1 MECIIHREVA
11 KAVRT
16 SPRKRIKSTIYESK
30 LLSLTNAVWDNI
42 LTVAHVRKKL
52 PHYAKSVYHDII
64 EKLPEKFPSNR
75 GYHIEC
81 YRSFTSLPKQT
92 VKSLSFDD
100 SDVTPSTSTSH
111 HTLRSV
117 NVHGIGSSTSS
128 GVLEKK
134 CIFCKREHKKVKGK
148 WQPLTQCTL
157 DSAEDFIKSVIKQ
170 RGDDELNTLVGDI
183 SFHAKEVHYHKKCLQ
198 DYVDE
203 AKKLEKE
210 KGSSEIEDAYS
221 ELYDDVEALILGN
234 RQPMTAKSLLEKFR
248 PICEKNGLQVPEQR
262 TVLQH
267 TLEHFKDRLK
277 VLIESKKGGNI
288 LYDATI
294 EPDLVPLLL
303 RGAMNIHDDDSLLL
317 KKAAP
322 VLCQMLLNVKN
333 TCTALSTSLTSQNF
347 KNGQAEVPQQC
358 IEFFVM
364 FFLLIQRS
372 PLRRRLG

>member
-1 MECIIHREVA
+1 M
-11 KAVRT
+11 
-16 SPRKRIKSTIYESK
+16 
-30 LLSLTNAVWDNI
+30 
-42 LTVAHVRKKL
+42 
-52 PHYAKSVYHDII
+52 
-64 EKLPEKFPSNR
+64 
-75 GYHIEC
+75 
-81 YRSFTSLPKQT
+81 
-92 VKSLSFDD
+92 
-100 SDVTPSTSTSH
+100 
-111 HTLRSV
+111 
-117 NVHGIGSSTSS
+117 
-128 GVLEKK
+128 
-134 CIFCKREHKKVKGK
+134 KGK

-183 SFHAKEVHYHKKCLQ
+183 SFHAKEVHYHKKCRQ

-248 PICEKNGLQVPEQR
+248 PICEKKALQVPEQR

-322 VLCQMLLNVKN
+322 VLRQMLLNVKN
-333 TCTALSTSLTSQNF
+333 TCTPLATSLTSQNF
-347 KNGQAEVPQQC
+347 KNG
-358 IEFFVM
+358 
-364 FFLLIQRS
+364 
-372 PLRRRLG
+372 

>member
-16 SPRKRIKSTIYESK
+16 SPRKRIKSTVCESK
-30 LLSLTNAVWDNI
+30 LLSLINAVWDNS
-42 LTVAHVRKKL
+42 LTVAYVRKKL

-64 EKLPEKFPSNR
+64 KKMPEKFPSNG

-111 HTLRSV
+111 HTIRSV

-170 RGDDELNTLVGDI
+170 RGDDELDTLVGDI
-183 SFHAKEVHYHKKCLQ
+183 SFHAEEVHYHKKCRQ

-210 KGSSEIEDAYS
+210 KG
-221 ELYDDVEALILGN
+221 
-234 RQPMTAKSLLEKFR
+234 
-248 PICEKNGLQVPEQR
+248 
-262 TVLQH
+262 
-267 TLEHFKDRLK
+267 
-277 VLIESKKGGNI
+277 
-288 LYDATI
+288 
-294 EPDLVPLLL
+294 
-303 RGAMNIHDDDSLLL
+303 
-317 KKAAP
+317 
-322 VLCQMLLNVKN
+322 
-333 TCTALSTSLTSQNF
+333 
-347 KNGQAEVPQQC
+347 
-358 IEFFVM
+358 
-364 FFLLIQRS
+364 
-372 PLRRRLG
+372 